1 MFTGIVTDVGV
12 IRSEAGRFDP
22 QTKTNLKRL
31 RIASRY
37 DAKTIDLGA
46 SISCNGICLTVV
58 ARDEDWFEV
67 EAGPETLR
75 ITTAGE
81 WKANKKINLERS
93 LKVGDE
99 LGGHLVSG
107 HVDGIAEVVSRED
120 FDQSS
125 KITLRAPDAL
135 ARYIAIKG
143 SVALDGISLTV
154 NEVKGNEFSVHLIP
168 HTLQVTNWN
177 GLKAGDKVNLEVD
190 QLARYVARLAEYR

>member
-12 IRSEAGRFDP
+12 IRSETGRYDA
-22 QTKTNLKRL
+22 QSKANLKRL
-31 RIASRY
+31 RIATRY
-37 DAKTIDLGA
+37 DTKSIDLGA
-46 SISCNGICLTVV
+46 SIMVNGVCLTVV
-58 ARDEDWFEV
+58 GRDEDWFEV
-67 EAGPETLR
+67 EAGPETLQ
-75 ITTAGE
+75 ITTASG
-81 WKANKKINLERS
+81 WKANKKVNLERS

-125 KITLRAPDAL
+125 RITLRAPDML
-135 ARYIAIKG
+135 ARYIAKKG

-154 NEVKGNEFSVHLIP
+154 NEVKESEFSVHLIP

-177 GLKAGDKVNLEVD
+177 GLKAGDHVNLEVD
-190 QLARYVARLAEYR
+190 QLARYVARLAEYK